1 MNEEIFTEEVLLAY
15 LRSSKK
21 IKLANTVKEDTDVNT
36 KLVLT
41 FEVDKDFG
49 VTLFNNLNNQFS
61 AFFKKNNEPRS

>member
-1 MNEEIFTEEVLLAY
+1 MKEEIFIEEVLLAY

-21 IKLANTVKEDTDVNT
+21 IKLANTVKEDADVNT

-49 VTLFNNLNNQFS
+49 FTLFNNLNNQFS
-61 AFFKKNNEPRS
+61 AFFKKNNEHRS